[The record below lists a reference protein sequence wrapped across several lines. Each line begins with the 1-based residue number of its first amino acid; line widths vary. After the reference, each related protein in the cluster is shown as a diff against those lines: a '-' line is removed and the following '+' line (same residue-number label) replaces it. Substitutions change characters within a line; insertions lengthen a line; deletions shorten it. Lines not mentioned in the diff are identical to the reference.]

1 MRKFK
6 LIIYY
11 LLVQNLPHSRFL
23 MLSNAIRIWYMSRI
37 LKVMPYDSNSKF
49 ENNIYISDG
58 RHIEIGNFVRVN
70 ENVFLQGEVHI
81 GNHVMIAPNVAIYS
95 KTHLHHDINIPMV
108 LSGETPTKR
117 VTIGNDVWIGINAVI
132 LPGITIGNGA
142 IIGAN
147 AVVTK
152 DVSAYSIVGGVPA
165 KFIRNRD

>member
-11 LLVQNLPHSRFL
+11 LFIQNLPHSRL
-23 MLSNAIRIWYMSRI
+23 LKSSNAIRIWYMSRI
-37 LKVMPYDSNSKF
+37 LKVMPHDSNSKF

-58 RHIEIGNFVRVN
+58 RYIEIGNYVRVN

-108 LSGETPTKR
+108 MSGETPTKR

-147 AVVTK
+147 SVVTK
-152 DVSAYSIVGGVPA
+152 DVEAYSIVGGVPA
-165 KFIRNRD
+165 KLIRNRD